1 MIRDI
6 LTALREQMEVAQPPG
21 VSVVTPDAANTGT
34 GAVAFAAGNQV
45 FGAYEGLLVVVTG
58 GVPGAAA
65 AVLSLDRKDNL
76 PDDEGNNFDLP
87 FTLPAADYPV
97 PLPPVS
103 FGLGSPALSGLELS
117 FSGSFAAGDRFTFS
131 AAPQVT
137 HLVGEEEVSSQDS
150 LFPRVVHVLSDD
162 EFAGTED
169 YAQGRDQRTQPR
181 SIATAVARF
190 ETHCWGIDYD
200 RTELLRDLLINGIH
214 FALQATGLLL
224 GGRWENAKRLGKAGQ
239 LYVLRWSVRKPV
251 LVLRK
256 DTVPVAPP
264 FTATLSQLV
273 QTP

>member
-6 LTALREQMEVAQPPG
+6 LTAIREQMEVAQPPG
-21 VSVVTPDAANTGT
+21 RSAVAPDATNTGT
-34 GAVAFAAGNQV
+34 GAVAFTASTQV
-45 FGAYEGLLVVVTG
+45 FGAFEGLLKVTAG
-58 GVPGAAA
+58 GSPGVAV

-87 FTLPAADYPV
+87 FTLPATDYAV

-103 FGLGSPALSGLELS
+103 PGLGSPGPSGLELS

-137 HLVGEEEVSSQDS
+137 HLVGEEEVSSQDT
-150 LFPRVVHVLSDD
+150 LFPRVVHVLTDD
-162 EFAGTED
+162 DFTGTED

-181 SIATAVARF
+181 SIATAVAHC
-190 ETHCWGIDYD
+190 ETHCWGCDYD
-200 RTELLRDLLINGIH
+200 RTEALRDLVINGIH
-214 FALQATGLLL
+214 FGVQATRALL
-224 GGRWENAKRLGKAGQ
+224 GGRWENTKKLGKAGQ

-251 LVLRK
+251 LVIRK

-273 QTP
+273 QT